1 MVLFKTLFETL
12 TQTGG
17 VIQPKK
23 NTFAIYIYIF
33 IYAIISLLIKTYLV
47 ELSYNYIMPKII
59 SNNSGNPEKTYA
71 SFRRLTF
78 GESLILVILVQSL
91 VN

>member
-1 MVLFKTLFETL
+1 MVFIKTLFDTL
-12 TQTGG
+12 TQSGG
-17 VIQPKK
+17 AKQPTK
-23 NTFAIYIYIF
+23 NAVAIYIYIF
-33 IYAIISLLIKTYLV
+33 VFAIISLLIKAYLV
-47 ELSYNYIMPKII
+47 ELSYNYVMPKII
-59 SNNSGNPEKTYA
+59 SNNSENPEKTTA

>member
-23 NTFAIYIYIF
+23 NTFAIFIF